1 MRALRCAHRLPT
13 SPRARSVK
21 RMKAMWRPFD
31 WTRKLEGGDLH
42 GKAAAAKTSSAAAAG
57 AK

>member
-1 MRALRCAHRLPT
+1 
-13 SPRARSVK
+13 VK

-42 GKAAAAKTSSAAAAG
+42 GKAAAAKASSAAAAG